1 LAKGRAND
9 KAEAEAE
16 ISMFPSFAADLA
28 ERTKSRGPIVV
39 GLVGAGQMGTDLIVQ
54 IGLMQGI
61 RVGAV
66 AVRTRPQNAVAAAI
80 SAGHRREVLVE
91 TSSAST
97 IDQAIEAGRMA
108 VTTDLAAL
116 AGAGRIE
123 VIIDATGHPDS
134 GAQVALAAIRH
145 GKHMVM
151 LNVEADVTVGR
162 SLRAEADRAGVIY
175 TGAAGDEPAAAVELV
190 AFARALGMTVVAA
203 GKGKNNAL
211 DFDAVPEDYEA
222 EACARDMNPR
232 MLVEFVDGSKTM
244 VEMVAL
250 ANATGLLPDR
260 PGMHGPR
267 ASRDELASTLC
278 PASHGGI
285 LSQRGVVD
293 YTIGK
298 GVAPGVFC
306 IVEPNH
312 PRVLERL
319 TDLHVG
325 KGPFFTLH
333 RPYHLT
339 SLETPLTAARAVLY
353 GRADMQPLD
362 HPVAE
367 ATALAKRD
375 LVPGTLLGR
384 IGERDYRGWS
394 MTWQDARK
402 VHALPIGLAERSRVV
417 RPIRKGE
424 MLTHENCVVDESLTI
439 AKLRR
444 DLDRADERFLEANAA

>member
-1 LAKGRAND
+1 LAKERAAD
-9 KAEAEAE
+9 KAGTDAE

-28 ERTKSRGPIVV
+28 HRTTSRGPVIV

-54 IGLMQGI
+54 IGLMNGI

-66 AVRTRPQNAVAAAI
+66 AVRTRPQNALAAALA
-80 SAGHRREVLVE
+80 AGHRSEDLVE
-91 TSSAST
+91 TSSASAV
-97 IDQAIEAGRMA
+97 DAAIEAGQMA

-123 VIIDATGHPDS
+123 VIIDATGHPAS
-134 GAQVALAAIRH
+134 GAEVALAAIRQ
-145 GKHMVM
+145 GKHIVM
-151 LNVEADVTVGR
+151 LNVEADITVGR
-162 SLRAEADRAGVIY
+162 YLKAEADRAGVIY
-175 TGAAGDEPAAAVELV
+175 TGAAGDEPAAAVELI

-211 DFDAVPEDYEA
+211 DFDAVPEHYEA
-222 EACARDMNPR
+222 EARARDMNPR
-232 MLVEFVDGSKTM
+232 MLVEFVDGTKTM

-250 ANATGLLPDR
+250 ANATGLRPDR

-267 ASRDELASTLC
+267 ASRDELASILC
-278 PASHGGI
+278 PTSHGGI
-285 LSQRGVVD
+285 LSRRGVVD

-306 IVEPNH
+306 IVEPTH

-325 KGPFFTLH
+325 TGPFFTLH

-367 ATALAKRD
+367 AAALAKRD
-375 LVPGTLLGR
+375 LAPGTLLGR
-384 IGERDYRGWS
+384 IGEHDYRGWA
-394 MTWQDARK
+394 MAWQDARK
-402 VHALPIGLAERSRVV
+402 VRALPIGLAERSRVM

-424 MLTHENCVVDESLTI
+424 MLTHENCAVDESLTI

-444 DLDRADERFLEANAA
+444 DLDAADERFIAADAA

>member
-1 LAKGRAND
+1 
-9 KAEAEAE
+9 
-16 ISMFPSFAADLA
+16 MFPSFAADLA
-28 ERTKSRGPIVV
+28 ERVRARGPIVV

-54 IGLMQGI
+54 IALMHGLRI
-61 RVGAV
+61 GAV
-66 AVRTRPQNAVAAAI
+66 AVRTRPQNAVEAAL
-80 SAGHRREVLVE
+80 SAGHARGDLVE
-91 TSSAST
+91 ASSAT
-97 IDQAIEAGRMA
+97 AVDRAIEAGRIA
-108 VTTDLAAL
+108 ITTDLDAL

-123 VIIDATGHPDS
+123 VVIDATGHPES

-151 LNVEADVTVGR
+151 LNVEADITIGR
-162 SLRAEADRAGVIY
+162 SLKAQADKAGVIY

-190 AFARALGMTVVAA
+190 AFARALGLTVVAA

-211 DFDAVPEDYEA
+211 NFDAVPEDYEA
-222 EACARDMNPR
+222 EARARDMNPR
-232 MLVEFVDGSKTM
+232 MLVEFVDGTKTM

-250 ANATGLLPDR
+250 ANATGLTPDR

-267 ASRDELASTLC
+267 ATKDELADVFRLQGE
-278 PASHGGI
+278 GGV
-285 LSQRGVVD
+285 LSRKGVVD

-306 IVEPNH
+306 VVEPTH

-325 KGPFFTLH
+325 KGPLFTLH

-339 SLETPLTAARAVLY
+339 SLETPLSAARAVLY

-367 ATALAKRD
+367 TGAVAKRD
-375 LVPGTLLGR
+375 LAPGTVLGR

-394 MTWQDARK
+394 MVWADARK
-402 VHALPIGLAERSRVV
+402 ARAVPIGLAEKARVT
-417 RPIRKGE
+417 RPVKKGE
-424 MLTHENCVVDESLTI
+424 LLNHENCAVDETLTI
-439 AKLRR
+439 VKLRR
-444 DLDRADERFLEANAA
+444 ALDQADARFLPADAA

>member
-1 LAKGRAND
+1 
-9 KAEAEAE
+9 
-16 ISMFPSFAADLA
+16 MFPSFAGDLA
-28 ERTKSRGPIVV
+28 ARVERAGPITV

-54 IGLMQGI
+54 IALMAGL

-66 AVRTRPQNAVAAAI
+66 AVRSRVENAVAAAL
-80 SAGHRREVLVE
+80 SAGHDRSALVE
-91 TSSAST
+91 AASAGA
-97 IDQAIEAGRMA
+97 IDRAVEAGRIA
-108 VTTDLAAL
+108 ITTDLEAL

-123 VIIDATGHPDS
+123 VIIDATGHPDT
-134 GAQVALAAIRH
+134 GAKVALAAIRH

-151 LNVEADVTVGR
+151 LNVEADITVGR
-162 SLRAEADRAGVIY
+162 HLKAEAERAGIVY

-222 EACARDMNPR
+222 EATARDMNPR

-250 ANATGLLPDR
+250 ANATGLVPDR

-267 ASRDELASTLC
+267 ADRDSLASVLC
-278 PASHGGI
+278 PQAEGGV
-285 LSQRGVVD
+285 LSRRGVVD
-293 YTIGK
+293 YTIGR

-306 IVEPNH
+306 VVEPTH

-339 SLETPLTAARAVLY
+339 SLETPLSAARAVLY
-353 GRADMQPLD
+353 GKADMQPLD

-367 ATALAKRD
+367 TAALAKRD
-375 LVPGTLLGR
+375 LLPGATLGR

-394 MTWQDARK
+394 MVWAEARAAK
-402 VHALPIGLAERSRVV
+402 ALPIGLAERARVT
-417 RPIRKGE
+417 RPIRRGE
-424 MLTHENCVVDESLTI
+424 MLTHDNCAVDDSLTI
-439 AKLRR
+439 VRLRQAL
-444 DLDRADERFLEANAA
+444 DLADRRFLAADAA

>member
-1 LAKGRAND
+1 
-9 KAEAEAE
+9 
-16 ISMFPSFAADLA
+16 
-28 ERTKSRGPIVV
+28 
-39 GLVGAGQMGTDLIVQ
+39 
-54 IGLMQGI
+54 
-61 RVGAV
+61 
-66 AVRTRPQNAVAAAI
+66 
-80 SAGHRREVLVE
+80 
-91 TSSAST
+91 
-97 IDQAIEAGRMA
+97 
-108 VTTDLAAL
+108 
-116 AGAGRIE
+116 
-123 VIIDATGHPDS
+123 
-134 GAQVALAAIRH
+134 
-145 GKHMVM
+145 
-151 LNVEADVTVGR
+151 
-162 SLRAEADRAGVIY
+162 
-175 TGAAGDEPAAAVELV
+175 
-190 AFARALGMTVVAA
+190 MTVLAA

-211 DFDAVPEDYEA
+211 DFDAAPEDYEA
-222 EACARDMNPR
+222 EARARGMNPR

-267 ASRDELASTLC
+267 ASRDELASILC
-278 PASHGGI
+278 PVSHGGI
-285 LSQRGVVD
+285 LSRRGVVD

-306 IVEPNH
+306 IVEPSH

-367 ATALAKRD
+367 AAALAKRD

-394 MTWQDARK
+394 MTWHDARK
-402 VHALPIGLAERSRVV
+402 ARALPIGLAERSRVV

-424 MLTHENCVVDESLTI
+424 MLTHENCAVDESLTI